1 MTIPYS
7 PIGFFKTLHKN
18 VAGTPDQPSDAIGMP
33 GNVLVLPEY
42 QGGLQDLVGFSHVI
56 LLYHMHEA
64 APRGTEPRGVFA
76 TRSPARPNPI
86 GMSVLR
92 LNAIR
97 DGVVLLENVD
107 VLDGTP
113 VLDIKPYIPDFDV
126 WPAHCPD
133 RTGAGSTPYRS
144 GENAAC

>member
-1 MTIPYS
+1 MTIPYR
-7 PIGFFKTLHKN
+7 PIGFFRTLHKN
-18 VAGTPDQPSDAIGMP
+18 EAETPEQPSNAIGVP
-33 GNVLVLPEY
+33 GNVMVLPEY
-42 QGGLQDLVGFSHVI
+42 QDGLQDLAGFSHVI

-64 APRGTEPRGVFA
+64 APRDAEPAGVFA
-76 TRSPARPNPI
+76 TRSPSRPNPI

-92 LNAIR
+92 LNAVR
-97 DGVVLLENVD
+97 GGAVLLENVD

-133 RTGAGSTPYRS
+133 RNGANSMPHRS